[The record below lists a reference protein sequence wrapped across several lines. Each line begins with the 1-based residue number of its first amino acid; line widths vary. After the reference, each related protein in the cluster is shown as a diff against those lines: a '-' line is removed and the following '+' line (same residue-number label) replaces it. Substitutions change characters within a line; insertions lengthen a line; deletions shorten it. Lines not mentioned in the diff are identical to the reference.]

1 VVLPAYGER
10 SFDLLPGTLERLL
23 TGTTSRAALDP
34 GLLGGLDGPVERVLF
49 VYFDAFGW
57 HDAEQHLD
65 HPLLRRARAEGV
77 LERLTSQFPST
88 TTAHVTTIHSGLPVW
103 EHGLYEWYVLDSGL
117 NRLIAALHFVFA
129 GTREPLPLEP
139 LEVFPRGGFID
150 DLGAAGV
157 RATVVQSHLFAHSPA
172 NRALASIATTVP
184 SYSVAH
190 GLAMAGAALAKPGYV
205 FCYLD
210 HFDGLMHHVGP
221 EHPIVR
227 SAARA
232 TLDLIDR
239 AMRDGTIPAGT
250 RVVLSADHGMA
261 PIDPARTLN
270 VNRIWPEL
278 DGLLERGADGRPLA
292 PAGSSRDLFLHAL
305 PDAVDEV
312 VTGLGERLDGR
323 AEVRPVA
330 DLVAAGAFGP
340 RQSGALVARLA
351 NVVVLPAAGE
361 SAYWHDPPRF
371 EEHLLGQHGG
381 LSAREMEIPLLVLDT

>member
-1 VVLPAYGER
+1 MVLPAYGER
-10 SFDLLPGTLERLL
+10 SFDLLPGTIERLL
-23 TGTTSRAALDP
+23 TGSTARAALDP
-34 GLLGGLDGPVERVLF
+34 ALLGGLADRADRVLF

-57 HDAEQHLD
+57 FFAEQHLD
-65 HPLLRRARAEGV
+65 HPLLQRAV
-77 LERLTSQFPST
+77 LQQLTSQFPST
-88 TTAHVTTIHSGLPVW
+88 TTAHVTTIHCGLPA
-103 EHGLYEWYVLDSGL
+103 ELFPQGRLY
-117 NRLIAALHFVFA
+117 A
-129 GTREPLPLEP
+129 
-139 LEVFPRGGFID
+139 
-150 DLGAAGV
+150 DLAAAGV
-157 RATVVQSHLFAHSPA
+157 PGTVVQSHLFARSPP
-172 NRALASIATTVP
+172 NALLAGAATVVP
-184 SYSVAH
+184 SYGVAH
-190 GLAMAGAALAKPGYV
+190 GLAAAGAALAEPGYV

-232 TLDLIDR
+232 TLDLIDH
-239 AMRDGTIPAGT
+239 ALRDGTVPQGT
-250 RVVLSADHGMA
+250 RVVLSADHGMC

-278 DGLLERGADGRPLA
+278 EGLLERGADGRPLA

-305 PDAVDEV
+305 PGAVDEV
-312 VTGLGERLDGR
+312 VAGLGDRLEGR
-323 AEVRPVA
+323 AEVHPVD

-340 RQSGALVARLA
+340 EQSDALRARLA
-351 NVVVLPAAGE
+351 DVVVLPALGE

>member
-23 TGTTSRAALDP
+23 TGATARAALDP
-34 GLLGGLDGPVERVLF
+34 RLLGGLDGRVDRVLF

-57 HDAEQHLD
+57 FFAEQHLD
-65 HPLLRRARAEGV
+65 HPLLRRAAAEGA
-77 LERLTSQFPST
+77 LEQLTSQFPST

-103 EHGLYEWYVLDSGL
+103 EHGLYEWYVLDPGL
-117 NRLIAALHFVFA
+117 NRLVASLHFVLA
-129 GTREPLPLEP
+129 GTRTPIPLRPAQL
-139 LEVFPRGGFID
+139 FPPGRLYA
-150 DLGAAGV
+150 DLAAAGV
-157 RATVVQSHLFAHSPA
+157 AATVVQSHLFARSPP
-172 NRALASIATTVP
+172 NVQLASAATIVP
-184 SYSVAH
+184 SYGVAH
-190 GLAMAGAALAKPGYV
+190 GLAAAGAALSEPGYV

-221 EHPIVR
+221 EHSIVR
-227 SAARA
+227 PAARA
-232 TLDLIDR
+232 TLDLID
-239 AMRDGTIPAGT
+239 AALRDGTIPRGT
-250 RVVLSADHGMA
+250 RVVLSADHGMC

-278 DGLLERGADGRPLA
+278 EGLLERGADGHPLA

-312 VTGLGERLDGR
+312 VAGLAERLDGR
-323 AEVRPVA
+323 AEERPVA

-340 RQSGALVARLA
+340 EQSEALRARLA
-351 NVVVLPAAGE
+351 NVVVLPEVGE